1 MGLHGEGFNE
11 PVPMH
16 VLCWCLSID
25 SHQVQNKGVGIAYF
39 HMTNLWG
46 TVGSCSWKP
55 LSPTLNMLMTW
66 PCLLTL
72 GMT

>member
-1 MGLHGEGFNE
+1 MLLDGHE
-11 PVPMH
+11 
-16 VLCWCLSID
+16 VLK
-25 SHQVQNKGVGIAYF
+25 KGVGIAYL
-39 HMTNLWG
+39 HNANL
-46 TVGSCSWKP
+46 VGNRRESYSWKL